1 MLALLSAHTLII
13 IMMGVVPV
21 FVFYLDVI
29 LAQLEGF
36 VIVHAQFMAVVRLAV
51 VVTAAIIF
59 ILRFWF
65 SGFFVCILLAVNEF
79 ISVFLVLEIIA
90 AGAL

>member
-1 MLALLSAHTLII
+1 MLALLSAHTFII
-13 IMMGVVPV
+13 MMMGVVPV

-29 LAQLEGF
+29 LAELEGF
-36 VIVHAQFMAVVRLAV
+36 VIVHAQIMAVVMLAG
-51 VVTAAIIF
+51 IIF

-65 SGFFVCILLAVNEF
+65 SGFFVCVLLAVNEF

-90 AGAL
+90 TGAL

>member
-21 FVFYLDVI
+21 IVFYLDVI

-36 VIVHAQFMAVVRLAV
+36 VIVHAYVMAVVMLAV
-51 VVTAAIIF
+51 VVTAIIF
-59 ILRFWF
+59 ILRFWL
-65 SGFFVCILLAVNEF
+65 SGFFVCVLLAVNEF